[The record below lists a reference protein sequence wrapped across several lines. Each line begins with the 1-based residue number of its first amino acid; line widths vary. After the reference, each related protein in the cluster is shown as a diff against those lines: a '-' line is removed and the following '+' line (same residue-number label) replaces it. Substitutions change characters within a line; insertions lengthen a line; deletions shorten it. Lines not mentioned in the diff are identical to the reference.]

1 MIGIQINQIAVW
13 RPKRSD
19 GVTVRDFAKG
29 TRVRDGKDEVRTT
42 AITHRYFKNYETKDK
57 TPIKYSLS
65 VLTYDGNQEEV
76 EKDLDRIALIL
87 TEREVKPILESKGSF
102 GFTDYFIK
110 ERRK

>member
-1 MIGIQINQIAVW
+1 M
-13 RPKRSD
+13 
-19 GVTVRDFAKG
+19 TVRDFAKG
-29 TRVRDGKDEVRTT
+29 TKVRDGKDEVRTT

-65 VLTYDGNQEEV
+65 VLTYDGNQKEV
-76 EKDLDRIALIL
+76 EKDLDRIALVL
-87 TEREVKPILESKGSF
+87 GKNDVKPILDTKGSF

>member
-1 MIGIQINQIAVW
+1 M
-13 RPKRSD
+13 
-19 GVTVRDFAKG
+19 TVRDFAKG
-29 TRVRDGKDEVRTT
+29 TKVRDGKDVVRTT

-65 VLTYDGNQEEV
+65 VLTYDGNQKEV
-76 EKDLDRIALIL
+76 EKDLDRIALVL
-87 TEREVKPILESKGSF
+87 GKNDVKPILDTKGSF